1 MLTRINPKK
10 VFDDTGKAVT
20 EIQSAIEGDWG
31 RESQKG
37 LRVVYLGKC
46 TLMSGL
52 FGADATAVEV
62 PTTQERYPAYFHD
75 TKGHSRMAVVEP
87 GSRFVKKPEG
97 ISGGFA
103 FFAMV

>member
-10 VFDDTGKAVT
+10 VYGDSGKAVA
-20 EIQSAIEGDWG
+20 EMQSAIEGDWG

-37 LRVVYLGKC
+37 LRVVHLGKC

-52 FGADATAVEV
+52 FGSGVTAVEV
-62 PTTQERYPAYFHD
+62 PTAQERYPAYFFD
-75 TKGHSRMAVVEP
+75 TDGGSVMVVVEK
-87 GSRFVKKPEG
+87 GVRLVKKPETVT
-97 ISGGFA
+97 GGFA